1 MKYIDMHCDTILTV
15 PDDGSSDLLINN
27 PKASVDF
34 DRLRQSDA
42 MAQFYAIFLMN
53 EEMFKEEGKK
63 CIPDDEYILRSVN
76 MLKEAVKNT
85 NYMEMAYNYND
96 LMNNSSNDKISALLT
111 IEDGRSATSIEKIK
125 RYHDLGIR
133 LITLTWNFEN
143 SIGYPNSDDK
153 TIMQKGLKN
162 YGFKAVEYMNEIG
175 MLVDV
180 SHLSDGGFYDVAST
194 AKKPFVASHSNSRAL
209 SPHNRNLTDEM
220 IKIIAEKG
228 GAIGLNFA
236 PEFLAKDI
244 TNTHS
249 KIELMINHLNYIKNI
264 GGEDVIALGS
274 DFDGIEGNLEIS
286 GSHEMPKL
294 FDALKNNGWSETQL
308 EKLTHQNMLRVIKE
322 TLK

>member
-15 PDDGSSDLLINN
+15 PDDGSSDLLISN

-63 CIPDDEYILRSVN
+63 YIPDDDYILRSVN

-125 RYHDLGIR
+125 HYHDLGIR

-143 SIGYPNSDDK
+143 SIG
-153 TIMQKGLKN
+153 
-162 YGFKAVEYMNEIG
+162 
-175 MLVDV
+175 
-180 SHLSDGGFYDVAST
+180 
-194 AKKPFVASHSNSRAL
+194 
-209 SPHNRNLTDEM
+209 
-220 IKIIAEKG
+220 
-228 GAIGLNFA
+228 
-236 PEFLAKDI
+236 
-244 TNTHS
+244 
-249 KIELMINHLNYIKNI
+249 
-264 GGEDVIALGS
+264 
-274 DFDGIEGNLEIS
+274 
-286 GSHEMPKL
+286 
-294 FDALKNNGWSETQL
+294 
-308 EKLTHQNMLRVIKE
+308 
-322 TLK
+322 